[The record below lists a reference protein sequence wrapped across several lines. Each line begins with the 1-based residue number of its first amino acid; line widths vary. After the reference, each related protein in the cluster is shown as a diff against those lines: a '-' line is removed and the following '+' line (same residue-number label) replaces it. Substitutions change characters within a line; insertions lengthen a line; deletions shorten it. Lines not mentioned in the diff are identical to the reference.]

1 MKPFTLSKA
10 ALALA
15 ASSLFLSSVYAHAD
29 PNAHAIN
36 DNHKRLAARQI
47 QQAAASGASSV
58 TVTSTPPAGSTTPGG
73 AGSSSP
79 APAQGTTTSGP
90 AATGTPPTPTSIETL
105 PTDPFATIPLNEIT
119 SGAPPE
125 ATPPLQTTYQAGVT
139 PPVSGAPV
147 LPSLTIDYHTYP
159 PENTVPPTDTP
170 QVAQWMQ
177 EIQGIDPAI
186 LAITPT
192 VDGTCGGDP
201 AAAADTSRCWWTC
214 GGCTNATE
222 DIVTCPDKLTWGLS
236 FDDGPSPYTPK
247 VLQFLENHQLTGTF
261 FAVGSRIVERPQVLQ
276 ATYMAGHH
284 IAVHTWSHS
293 VPLTALTN
301 EQVVAELGWS
311 RQAIFETLGV
321 SPLYWR
327 PPWGDIDNRV
337 RAISLA
343 MGMRPII
350 WTRNPADL
358 AQFDTNDWKVPG
370 GIVTGQQSFQQFQS
384 ILTNATTLNTG
395 FIVLQHDLFEQEV
408 DLSTGYSIPAAL
420 AANFHLMD
428 INRCQHNDPSAAYLE
443 TITNK
448 SAIPTYPGAGSGS
461 SNSSSSGGSTKNGG
475 LGTSGNGNGSSS
487 SGSTSGGAPIKVGLE
502 YASFVALLAV
512 FFSALL
518 L

>member
-1 MKPFTLSKA
+1 
-10 ALALA
+10 
-15 ASSLFLSSVYAHAD
+15 
-29 PNAHAIN
+29 
-36 DNHKRLAARQI
+36 
-47 QQAAASGASSV
+47 
-58 TVTSTPPAGSTTPGG
+58 
-73 AGSSSP
+73 
-79 APAQGTTTSGP
+79 
-90 AATGTPPTPTSIETL
+90 
-105 PTDPFATIPLNEIT
+105 
-119 SGAPPE
+119 
-125 ATPPLQTTYQAGVT
+125 
-139 PPVSGAPV
+139 
-147 LPSLTIDYHTYP
+147 
-159 PENTVPPTDTP
+159 
-170 QVAQWMQ
+170 MQ

-408 DLSTGYSIPAAL
+408 GTYSYTALLHRVLTSGDIVDLSTGYSIPAAL

-475 LGTSGNGNGSSS
+475 LGTSGNGNGKNTTSGGGDSGSDSDNGSGSS